1 MASLGTLTLS
11 LLDQERALLGHVGN
25 VERLRLHY
33 NGGRALTVLL
43 ACVMLVGCFLENWF
57 CASVEQLLKDT
68 WSKLKVPGLREGS
81 PKNLPEQSDSDPLYF
96 FSFQPIGIKRQC
108 NVQHVII
115 KWVTTIMSAVLLK

>member
-43 ACVMLVGCFLENWF
+43 ACVMLVGCF
-57 CASVEQLLKDT
+57 
-68 WSKLKVPGLREGS
+68 
-81 PKNLPEQSDSDPLYF
+81 
-96 FSFQPIGIKRQC
+96 
-108 NVQHVII
+108 
-115 KWVTTIMSAVLLK
+115 